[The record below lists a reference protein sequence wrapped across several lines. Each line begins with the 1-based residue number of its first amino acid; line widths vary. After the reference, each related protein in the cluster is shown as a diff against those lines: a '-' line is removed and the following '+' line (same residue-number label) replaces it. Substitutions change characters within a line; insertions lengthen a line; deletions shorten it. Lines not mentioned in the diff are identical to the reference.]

1 MGGDNHIDDIVSGI
15 NQYYNENKMDQFLL
29 HGNKKEI
36 EPILRNFYELKKN
49 CKFIHTEKSIG
60 MEEKPA
66 QTIRSGRKSSM
77 WNAIE
82 SVKKSKANVIVSCGN
97 TGSLMAI
104 STFLLKRLPGVKRPA
119 IAIFWPSFSETGFNI
134 VLDAGADIKAQPID
148 MVAYANFGTS
158 ICKSVFDIKKPRI
171 GLLNVGTET
180 HKGNDQLRKA
190 SSLLEK
196 ESLNKGFEYVG
207 FVEGSDF
214 SSNKANVIVT
224 DGFTGNIA
232 LKTAEGTANLIKQF
246 FVEEFKG
253 SATGIFS
260 GIILKGRL
268 QKLKERMDPRR
279 LNGGVFVGL
288 NGLVIK
294 SHGSSD
300 SKSFYSALKLAKNV
314 CKNQYT

>member
-1 MGGDNHIDDIVSGI
+1 MTKNSNIIISIDCMGGDNHIDDIVSGI

-36 EPILRNFYELKKN
+36 EPILRNFHELKKN

-260 GIILKGRL
+260 RDCAADSGI
-268 QKLKERMDPRR
+268 
-279 LNGGVFVGL
+279 
-288 NGLVIK
+288 
-294 SHGSSD
+294 
-300 SKSFYSALKLAKNV
+300 
-314 CKNQYT
+314 